1 MERVW
6 LALIPKKCVNLW
18 HWKKQARFNIMIYKF
33 EPLLK
38 PTVWG
43 GSKLTEFKHL
53 PAAGEPMGESWEI
66 SAVKGM
72 ESVVA
77 EGPEAGLTLPQLIER
92 HGEALLGKR
101 VAEQFGGVFP
111 LLIKF
116 IDARADLSVQ
126 VHPDDETAERLHGPG
141 SMGKTE
147 MWYVISAADDA
158 TLRAGLVE
166 GSTKEKYLEVE
177 GTAGLEDMLAL
188 YRVKPGDVFFLPAG
202 RVHSIGA
209 GCFIAE
215 IQQTSDITY
224 RIYDFGRPRQL
235 HIAEARE
242 AIDFDTILPDYRTAY
257 DPADAVTPIVSCP
270 YFTTRHCH
278 ATEPV
283 AVEPTE
289 GSFTVVMVLEGGAT
303 VDGVDAPAGTTL
315 LLSADHGRATVLP
328 GNEGV
333 RFLTAVC

>member
-1 MERVW
+1 
-6 LALIPKKCVNLW
+6 
-18 HWKKQARFNIMIYKF
+18 MIYKF
-33 EPLLK
+33 KPLLK

-43 GSKLTEFKHL
+43 GSKLTEFKNL
-53 PAAGEPMGESWEI
+53 PAAEEPIGESWEL

-77 EGPEAGLTLPQLIER
+77 DGPEAGLTLPQLIER
-92 HGEALLGKR
+92 HGAGLLGER
-101 VAEQFGGVFP
+101 VAETYGGQFP

-126 VHPDDETAERLHGPG
+126 VHPDDATACRLHGPG

-147 MWYVISAADDA
+147 MWYVVDAAPEA

-177 GTAGLEDMLAL
+177 GTKELEQMLAL
-188 YRVKPGDVFFLPAG
+188 YHVKPGDVFFLPAG

-242 AIDFDTILPDYRTAY
+242 AIDFNTILPDYRTAY
-257 DPADAVTPIVSCP
+257 DPTDSETPIVKCP
-270 YFTTRHCH
+270 YFTTRHFH
-278 ATEPV
+278 TGELTTV
-283 AVEPTE
+283 HPTE
-289 GSFTVVMVLEGGAT
+289 GSFTVLMVLEGAAT
-303 VDGVDAPAGTTL
+303 VDGVEAPAGTTL
-315 LLSADHGRATVLP
+315 LISADHGDAIVAP
-328 GNEGV
+328 AQGGV
-333 RFLTAVC
+333 RFLTAVG

>member
-1 MERVW
+1 
-6 LALIPKKCVNLW
+6 
-18 HWKKQARFNIMIYKF
+18 MIYKF
-33 EPLLK
+33 KPLLK

-43 GSKLTEFKHL
+43 GNRLTEFKNM
-53 PAAGEPMGESWEI
+53 PAANEPMGESWEI
-66 SAVKGM
+66 SAVDGM
-72 ESVVA
+72 ESIVA
-77 EGPEAGLTLPQLIER
+77 DGPEAGATLPQLIKA
-92 HGEALLGKR
+92 HGSALLGER
-101 VAEQFGGVFP
+101 VNRLYGGKFP

-116 IDARADLSVQ
+116 IDAKADLSVQ
-126 VHPDDETAERLHGPG
+126 VHPDDETAVRLHGPG

-147 MWYVISAADDA
+147 MWYVIDAAPDA

-166 GSTKEKYLEVE
+166 GSTREKYQAIE
-177 GTAGLEDMLAL
+177 GTKELENMLAL
-188 YRVKPGDVFFLPAG
+188 YHVKAGDVFFLPAG

-257 DPADAVTPIVSCP
+257 DPTDSVTPIVECP

-278 ATEPV
+278 TTEIATVNP
-283 AVEPTE
+283 AE
-289 GSFTVVMVLEGGAT
+289 GSFTIVMILEGNAK

-315 LLSADHGRATVLP
+315 LISADHGQATVAPAP
-328 GNEGV
+328 GGV
-333 RFLTAVC
+333 RFLTANA

>member
-1 MERVW
+1 
-6 LALIPKKCVNLW
+6 
-18 HWKKQARFNIMIYKF
+18 MIYKF
-33 EPLLK
+33 KPLLK

-53 PAAGEPMGESWEI
+53 PVASQPMGESWEI

-77 EGPEAGLTLPQLIER
+77 DGPEAGLTLPQLIER
-92 HGEALLGKR
+92 HGEALLGSR
-101 VAEQFGGVFP
+101 VARAYGGTFP

-126 VHPDDETAERLHGPG
+126 VHPNDATAVKLHGPG

-147 MWYVISAADDA
+147 MWYVVDATPDA

-166 GSTKEKYLEVE
+166 GSTKEKYLKVE
-177 GTAGLEDMLAL
+177 GTKALEDMLAL
-188 YRVKPGDVFFLPAG
+188 YSVKPGDVFFLPAG

-257 DPADAVTPIVSCP
+257 DPTDPDTPIVDCP

-278 ATEPV
+278 TTELTTIK
-283 AVEPTE
+283 PTD
-289 GSFTVVMVLEGGAT
+289 GSFTVMMILEGSAT
-303 VDGVDAPAGTTL
+303 VDGIEAPAGTTL
-315 LLSADHGRATVLP
+315 LISADHGPATVAP
-328 GNEGV
+328 APSGV
-333 RFLTAVC
+333 RFLTATS